1 MPPQEAIEAPRFHWS
16 EDEFKIEPPIPKEV
30 RRALEEK
37 GHKVIVKKDWDPW
50 FGPVQA
56 VMIDPS
62 TGAIP
67 GGADPR
73 RDGAA
78 AGFSGGKAIL
88 GKAEK

>member
-16 EDEFKIEPPIPKEV
+16 GDEFKIEPPIPKEV

-50 FGPVQA
+50 FGAVQA

-67 GGADPR
+67 GGADPEGTVR
-73 RDGAA
+73 PRASA
-78 AGFSGGKAIL
+78 AGKPF
-88 GKAEK
+88 